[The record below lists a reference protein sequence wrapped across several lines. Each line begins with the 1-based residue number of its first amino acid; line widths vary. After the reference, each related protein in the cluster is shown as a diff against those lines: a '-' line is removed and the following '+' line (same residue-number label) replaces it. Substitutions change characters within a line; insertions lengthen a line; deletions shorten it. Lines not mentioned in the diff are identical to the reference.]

1 MEKFLQ
7 EKYEAFKKLAAERFS
22 YDKIDLEFITDLV
35 YNSLTFERR
44 AVTREDIKNI
54 LSGNHAKY
62 DEKLVTTAENHRKAF
77 LFMVDLAKK
86 GESLTESKLKDCHS
100 ILMDE
105 HGGLY
110 RTFNIS
116 IQGSQHTP
124 PPHYKI
130 YARMDE
136 YFEVLKSADLPI
148 NKIAYSHLQLS
159 KIHPFLDGN
168 GRLARLV
175 LNYYML
181 ASGLAP
187 IIIPSADKENY
198 FQCLEDYKVKKTTL
212 TFINYLIQLEEAS
225 FEKYFK

>member
-86 GESLTESKLKDCHS
+86 G
-100 ILMDE
+100 
-105 HGGLY
+105 
-110 RTFNIS
+110 
-116 IQGSQHTP
+116 
-124 PPHYKI
+124 
-130 YARMDE
+130 
-136 YFEVLKSADLPI
+136 
-148 NKIAYSHLQLS
+148 
-159 KIHPFLDGN
+159 
-168 GRLARLV
+168 
-175 LNYYML
+175 
-181 ASGLAP
+181 
-187 IIIPSADKENY
+187 
-198 FQCLEDYKVKKTTL
+198 
-212 TFINYLIQLEEAS
+212 
-225 FEKYFK
+225 